1 MKKDY
6 FLERQI
12 RNNFLY
18 ILIILVSFILLIF
31 SFRSFVD
38 QTSTFELKKS
48 TLVKEIADLERKRDL
63 ILTAHN
69 LQKEN
74 LPLDELN
81 KILNLLLPPEE
92 DYFSIII
99 ALEKIS
105 QKTGFIITSY
115 SINLQKSNPQ
125 KLSLTISGI
134 GDRHSFLE
142 FIKNY
147 QFSGGRLITIDNI
160 KFSEA
165 ATNETKIALNFYN
178 QGKKKNPPS
187 LFLLTQK
194 DKEQLKEILSKTEI
208 VMHEEKDTQYETKT
222 NPF

>member
-6 FLERQI
+6 FLEKQI
-12 RNNFLY
+12 KNNFLY
-18 ILIILVSFILLIF
+18 LIIISICLILITLSI
-31 SFRSFVD
+31 RSFVE
-38 QTSTFELKKS
+38 QSNTFELKKS
-48 TLVKEIADLERKRDL
+48 SLEKEINDLESKKDL
-63 ILTAHN
+63 ILTAHS

-81 KILNLLLPPEE
+81 KVLNRLIPFEE

-115 SINLQKSNPQ
+115 SMNLQKSNPQ
-125 KLSLTISGI
+125 KLSLTVSGI
-134 GDRHSFLE
+134 GDRQSFLE

-147 QFSGGRLITIDNI
+147 RFIGGRLITVDNI
-160 KFSEA
+160 KFSETA
-165 ATNETKIALNFYN
+165 SDKTEIALNFYN
-178 QGKKKNPPS
+178 QDKKKNLPS

-208 VMHEEKDTQYETKT
+208 VMQEEKDTQYETKT